1 MDIDDHLPGH
11 GTRSLRRDELPS
23 DDLDRIL
30 RAGST
35 RADEDT
41 FDEDEGLLE
50 KLTRLWM
57 DERNAPDIL
66 MWQGLMVEE
75 VLDKLQAQVRSA
87 PSCFFSILVRVVD
100 S

>member
-1 MDIDDHLPGH
+1 MDIDDLDNRS
-11 GTRSLRRDELPS
+11 RSLRRDEPLS
-23 DDLDRIL
+23 DDLDHIL

-35 RADEDT
+35 VADVDIIDKE
-41 FDEDEGLLE
+41 EGLPE

-66 MWQGLMVEE
+66 VWQGLMVEE

-87 PSCFFSILVRVVD
+87 LPSSNPSSYVID